1 MRFTRRRFL
10 AFASLTAI
18 GTAVGHRQLSNA
30 ANPANRLSA
39 IPLPEPTLSIP
50 KDNLI
55 LRFAATADSGAGD
68 RNQNAVGKAMAEYH
82 RQNPYE
88 FVVMAGDNIY
98 NSGEISRVGVA
109 FEQPYAKL
117 LERGVK
123 FRACLGNH
131 DIRTENGDRQVEYAG
146 FNMSGRRYTYKVDNT
161 EFFVLDTNANVDWVD
176 QLTWLTQQL
185 SNSTAAIKIVYGHH
199 PIYASGIYGTDAE
212 MIKRLTPIFKKHNV
226 SLYINGHEHHYV
238 RTAPIDGTTYLI
250 TGHGG
255 ASLRPVGKSKF
266 TQFAVSV
273 HGFSSVEIRDKSLTI
288 QGFDKTGKVFDRG
301 IVPLNIA

>member
-10 AFASLTAI
+10 AFASLTAL
-18 GTAVGHRQLSNA
+18 GAVIGHRQLSNA
-30 ANPANRLSA
+30 ANPTNLAPA
-39 IPLPEPTLSIP
+39 KPLPEPTLSLP
-50 KDNLI
+50 KEGLVF
-55 LRFAATADSGAGD
+55 RFAATADSGAGD
-68 RNQNAVGKAMAEYH
+68 RNQNAVGNAMADYH
-82 RQNPYE
+82 SQNPYE

-98 NSGEISRVGVA
+98 NSGEMSRIGVA

-146 FNMSGRRYTYKVDNT
+146 FNMAGRRYTYKVENT
-161 EFFVLDTNANVDWVD
+161 EFFVLDTNTKDWPD
-176 QLTWLTQQL
+176 QLNWLTQQL
-185 SNSTAAIKIVYGHH
+185 SNSTATVKVVYGHH
-199 PIYASGIYGTDAE
+199 PIYASGVYGTDAE
-212 MIKRLTPIFKKHNV
+212 MVKRLTPIFKEHNV
-226 SLYINGHEHHYV
+226 NLYINGHEHHYE
-238 RTAPIDGTTYLI
+238 RTASLDGTTYLL

-273 HGFSSVEIRDKSLTI
+273 HGFSSVEIRDKSLII

-301 IVPLNIA
+301 IVPLNIG